1 MHSIK
6 LKLLYLACSLLIAS
20 GLAAQDA
27 SYFVYIQHE
36 KHQPFYVKLDG
47 GKLLSSSVKGYL
59 ILPRM
64 EPGKWP
70 VTIGFPKGGAP
81 EQQFTIRLAGG
92 RDYGY
97 LLKNTGDQDWAL
109 YDLQTFASLKSS
121 GAGGAQPVENPEG
134 EAVAVTRISSESA
147 TAEQKELINNVQADV
162 EAVLA
167 KKAAEKPAEEKP
179 AGEQPAE
186 EKPLAEEA
194 PKAEMPAD
202 TTPAVAK
209 TGKTEPKKKNS
220 FAESLDRIV
229 TDDRPADMD
238 IPKPKPAAV
247 TEAPVDLSQPAA
259 ETPKPKKR
267 KKGQREP
274 LTEEE
279 KALLSDVLEDE
290 KRAAADEALKEA
302 EAAPAAEET
311 LKEAAPAEEKAPE
324 EKPKKAKKKKK
335 EGPEPEFI
343 DFGNAPATTPAATA
357 PAAVPAV
364 EVIPSEKEEEAD
376 AKAAREARRQQ
387 RKAEREAADREALAR
402 DSIANEGW
410 HESAAEAKP
419 KKAEEKKTDLKMVNS
434 DCQKVLETD
443 AFRKLLRTMNS
454 RKTDEDMVDAF
465 RKGTRNT
472 CVSTDQVRA
481 LTQLISGD
489 ENRYQLMDAA
499 YARTYDSDNFAKL
512 ADLLTDDYYKKR
524 FNAMLK
530 R

>member
-6 LKLLYLACSLLIAS
+6 LKLLYLACSLLIAT

-81 EQQFTIRLAGG
+81 EQQFTIRLVGG

-97 LLKNTGDQDWAL
+97 LLKNTEDQDWAL

-121 GAGGAQPVENPEG
+121 GAGGAQPAEKTSEG

-162 EAVLA
+162 EAALA
-167 KKAAEKPAEEKP
+167 KKAAEKPAEEKA
-179 AGEQPAE
+179 AGEQAPE

-202 TTPAVAK
+202 TTPVVAK
-209 TGKTEPKKKNS
+209 TEQAAPKKKNS
-220 FAESLDRIV
+220 FAESLDKIV

-238 IPKPKPAAV
+238 LPKPKPAAV
-247 TEAPVDLSQPAA
+247 TEAPVDISQPVA
-259 ETPKPKKR
+259 ETEKPKKR

-279 KALLSDVLEDE
+279 KALLSGVLEDE

-302 EAAPAAEET
+302 EAAPAAEEAV
-311 LKEAAPAEEKAPE
+311 KEQAPAEEKAPE
-324 EKPKKAKKKKK
+324 EKPRKAKKKKD
-335 EGPEPEFI
+335 GPEPEFI
-343 DFGNAPATTPAATA
+343 DFGNTPATTPASTAPVTA
-357 PAAVPAV
+357 PA
-364 EVIPSEKEEEAD
+364 EVIPSEKDEETD

-402 DSIANEGW
+402 DSVANEGW
-410 HESAAEAKP
+410 HEAAPEAKP
-419 KKAEEKKTDLKMVNS
+419 KKSEEKKSDLKMVNS